1 MASSMIDKFF
11 ENFQGDSPV
20 IQSFGY
26 WGHKI
31 YEDREIWKMQ
41 AHLIV
46 AALFPIYIG
55 SHASLRR
62 PPSAEAPKKS
72 KDGDDEEDDEIQVEP
87 TMEGFS
93 PSDAIMF
100 PIMAGCTLAVLYFII
115 KWLKDPR
122 ILNLILTWYFSILG
136 VFGVGKLAADALNV
150 ATTFIFPLVWSSR
163 KETYH
168 VDQEL
173 RKQLTGNT
181 IKAGI
186 LQTRKA
192 APDKSSPLAGPLSAI
207 PLPRSVNSFLWNLRA
222 LVTTNWILR
231 GYIHNIV
238 NLTTRIRLNDA
249 IGLVLG
255 FAAIVLY
262 NTIGKVWWL
271 TNLIGFGFCYGTLQL
286 MSPTTFWTGSLI
298 LIGLFFYDI
307 TMVFYT
313 PLMVTVATS
322 LDVPIKLVFP
332 GPKNGGML
340 GLGDVVLPGIMMAL
354 ALRFDLYLHYLR
366 QQRLEAPLSL
376 KPQEKKL
383 VKTKYQDA
391 TGLWGERFWTSNS
404 TKITEADGAR
414 FPKTYFYASVVG
426 YIIGILTT
434 LVVLNI
440 FRHAQPAL
448 LYLVPGVL
456 IALWS
461 TALFRGELSLMWG
474 YTEDGSLEENW
485 EEVKA
490 KREKDEKDEKEGK
503 KPKDDTKKEKDT
515 KHAHHVVLFSISEPK
530 RRKVAKVESESDEL
544 NLGEPAMPKG
554 VFAFKGV
561 EKGKDTKPVANGTGD
576 DSDEFSVSEEE

>member
-1 MASSMIDKFF
+1 
-11 ENFQGDSPV
+11 
-20 IQSFGY
+20 
-26 WGHKI
+26 
-31 YEDREIWKMQ
+31 MQ

-62 PPSAEAPKKS
+62 PPSAEMPKKS
-72 KDGDDEEDDEIQVEP
+72 EDGDEEEDEIKIEP

-100 PIMAGCTLAVLYFII
+100 PMMAGCTLAVLYFII

-150 ATTFIFPLVWSSR
+150 ATTFIFPSVWSSHR
-163 KETYH
+163 KTYH
-168 VDQEL
+168 INQEL
-173 RKQLTGNT
+173 RKQLTDNAIEARNLKT
-181 IKAGI
+181 
-186 LQTRKA
+186 LMA
-192 APDKSSPLAGPLSAI
+192 ASDKPSPLAGPLSAI
-207 PLPRSVNSFLWNLRA
+207 SLPRSINSFLWNLRA
-222 LVTTNWILR
+222 LATTNWILR
-231 GYIHNIV
+231 GYIHNIL
-238 NLTTRIRLNDA
+238 NLTTHIRLNDA

-255 FAAIVLY
+255 FVTIIFY

-332 GPKNGGML
+332 GPKKGGML

-366 QQRLEAPLSL
+366 QQRLEAPVSF

-383 VKTKYQDA
+383 MKVKYQDA

-414 FPKTYFYASVVG
+414 FQKTYFYASVMG
-426 YIIGILTT
+426 YIIGMLTT
-434 LVVLNI
+434 LTVLNI

-474 YTEDGSLEENW
+474 YTEDGSLEEDW
-485 EEVKA
+485 EEMKA
-490 KREKDEKDEKEGK
+490 KREREEKEEKEGK
-503 KPKDDTKKEKDT
+503 KAGDEKGKEKN
-515 KHAHHVVLFSISEPK
+515 KEHAHHVVLFSISEPK
-530 RRKVAKVESESDEL
+530 RRKAARMAVEADEINFGELAKPD
-544 NLGEPAMPKG
+544 G
-554 VFAFKGV
+554 VFAFKGA
-561 EKGKDTKPVANGTGD
+561 EKVKDGKPVVNQVGD
-576 DSDEFSVSEEE
+576 DTDEFSVSEEE